1 MDRSVLIDGSC
12 GTLNFTHATRLRRF
26 ALSPRLIPGSPLN
39 PAALDTLTQDLP
51 AWRSALLL
59 SLPVVFGVTAA
70 ALAALGPSV
79 RVAWSLVRLA
89 STIALAAALLAFA
102 AFAAAGAAVLP
113 LGPLYLLRTDAA
125 GAVMT
130 LLVAFVGWVIA
141 GYSRRYLEGEP
152 GQVRY
157 ACWLMATL
165 AGVGGVA
172 IANDLLL
179 LALCWL
185 VASAS
190 LQRLLLFHGARP
202 AARIAAHKKLI
213 ANRLAEVCLF
223 AAIAVLWANLGTL
236 RIDAMVAHPTLAAG
250 AGVPLAVHAAMLLIV
265 LSALL
270 KCALLPF
277 HGWLIQVM
285 EAPTPVSALLHAGVV
300 NLGGFVLIRL
310 GGLLDATPAAQ
321 VLLVVAG
328 TATAVLAALVMTTRI
343 SIKVSLAWSTCAQ
356 MGFMLMQVGLGAYP
370 MALLHLVAHSLYKAH
385 AFLAAGG
392 TVRRTT
398 ELALAGRPAA
408 HDVASALVVAAGAAG
423 VMATAFG
430 GWALASGGHSTIEP
444 AQWALAAIA
453 SLALAPLLPLSARRG
468 AVQPA
473 VLLLSALAVALVYA
487 GLHQVAGHWLPARA
501 SGDAWLPWLLSACVL
516 AAFAAL
522 YLLQSLLRA
531 DPCGALS
538 RRLHPWFYAGLFL
551 DDRLTRVAFA
561 AWPLRGPRSHT

>member
-1 MDRSVLIDGSC
+1 M
-12 GTLNFTHATRLRRF
+12 
-26 ALSPRLIPGSPLN
+26 N
-39 PAALDTLTQDLP
+39 PAALDTLTQDLA

-59 SLPVVFGVTAA
+59 CLPVVFAA
-70 ALAALGPSV
+70 AATALAAPGVSLRFAWTLV
-79 RVAWSLVRLA
+79 RVTCAVALV
-89 STIALAAALLAFA
+89 AAVLSFA

-113 LGPLYLLRTDAA
+113 LGGLSLLRTDAA

-141 GYSRRYLEGEP
+141 SYSRHYLEGEP

-179 LALCWL
+179 LALFWML
-185 VASAS
+185 ASAS

-213 ANRLAEVCLF
+213 ANRLAEIFLF
-223 AAIAVLWANLGTL
+223 AALGIIWLSLGTL
-236 RIDAMVAHPTLAAG
+236 RIDAVLAHPALSG
-250 AGVPLAVHAAMLLIV
+250 AGSVPLALQAAVILIV
-265 LSALL
+265 LCALL

-310 GGLLDATPAAQ
+310 GGLLDAVPAAQ

-328 TATAVLAALVMTTRI
+328 TSTAVLAALVMTTRI

-398 ELALAGRPAA
+398 ELALAGRSAGQGTAA
-408 HDVASALVVAAGAAG
+408 AILVAAGAAG

-430 GWALASGGHSTIEP
+430 AWAFTVDGHAAIQP

-453 SLALAPLLPLSARRG
+453 SLALVPLLPLGARRG
-468 AVQPA
+468 EVQPA
-473 VLLLSALAVALVYA
+473 VLLLSAFAVALVYA
-487 GLHQVAGHWLPARA
+487 GLHQFAAQALPARA
-501 SGDAWLPWLLSACVL
+501 SGDAGLPWLLAAGVL
-516 AAFAAL
+516 LAFAAL
-522 YLLQSLLRA
+522 YLLQSVLRA
-531 DPCGALS
+531 DPHGALS

-551 DDRLTRVAFA
+551 DERLTRVAFA
-561 AWPLRGPRSHT
+561 AWPLRSPRSST